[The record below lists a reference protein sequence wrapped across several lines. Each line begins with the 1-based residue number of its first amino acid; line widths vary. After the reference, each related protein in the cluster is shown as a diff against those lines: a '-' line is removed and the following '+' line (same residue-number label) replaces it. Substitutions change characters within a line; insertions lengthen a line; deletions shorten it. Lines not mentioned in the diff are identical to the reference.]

1 MYINE
6 YDFGKKNFE
15 SVKKVAEHFNNV
27 GACTSSSADDIGVS
41 GSFMMSLVRMGAARI
56 DGKKEGF
63 VCIGSDHR
71 GDLYRRYEA
80 NLYVL
85 TITPSDFWKRYVQ
98 GVEQVCQYKKQN
110 AEYFVSAAKQK
121 LSEVECLLDK
131 VGKIRI

>member
-27 GACTSSSADDIGVS
+27 GACTPSSADDIGVS
-41 GSFMMSLVRMGAARI
+41 GSFMMGLVRMGAVRI
-56 DGKKEGF
+56 DGKKECF
-63 VCIGSDHR
+63 VNISSDHR

-85 TITPSDFWKRYVQ
+85 TITASDFWKRYVK
-98 GVEQVCQYKKQN
+98 GVERVCNENKRQ
-110 AEYFVSAAKQK
+110 AEFYVSVAKNK
-121 LSEVECLLDK
+121 LNEVESLLDR
-131 VGKIRI
+131 VGRIRI

>member
-1 MYINE
+1 MYIND

-15 SVKKVAEHFNNV
+15 SVKKVAEHFSNV
-27 GACTSSSADDIGVS
+27 GACTPSSADDIGVS

-56 DGKKEGF
+56 NGKKECF

-71 GDLYRRYEA
+71 GDLYRRHEA
-80 NLYVL
+80 NLYEL
-85 TITPSDFWKRYVQ
+85 TITASDFWARYVR
-98 GVEQVCQYKKQN
+98 GVERVCQDKKKD

>member
-1 MYINE
+1 MNS

-15 SVKKVAEHFNNV
+15 NVKKVAEHFNNV
-27 GACTSSSADDIGVS
+27 GACNPSSADDIGVS
-41 GSFMMSLVRMGAARI
+41 GSFMMGLVRMGAVRI
-56 DGKKEGF
+56 SGKKECF
-63 VCIGSDHR
+63 VNIGSDYR

-80 NLYVL
+80 NLYTL
-85 TITPSDFWKRYVQ
+85 TITPSDFWARYVR
-98 GVEQVCQYKKQN
+98 GVERICQEKKQD

>member
-1 MYINE
+1 MYISE
-6 YDFGKKNFE
+6 YDFGQKNFE

-27 GACTSSSADDIGVS
+27 GSCTPSSADDIGVS

-56 DGKKEGF
+56 NGKKECF

-71 GDLYRRYEA
+71 GDLYRRHEA
-80 NLYVL
+80 NLYEL
-85 TITPSDFWKRYVQ
+85 TITASDFWARYVR
-98 GVEQVCQYKKQN
+98 GVERVCQEKKQD

>member
-27 GACTSSSADDIGVS
+27 GSCTPSSADDIGVS

-56 DGKKEGF
+56 NGKKECF
-63 VCIGSDHR
+63 VCIGSDHH
-71 GDLYRRYEA
+71 GDLYRRHEA
-80 NLYVL
+80 NLYEL
-85 TITPSDFWKRYVQ
+85 TITASDFWKRYVK
-98 GVEQVCQYKKQN
+98 GVECVCNHNKAV
-110 AEYFVSAAKQK
+110 AEDYIYTAKHK
-121 LSEVECLLDK
+121 LGEVEDLLNK